1 MTTELRVACL
11 VALACL
17 VGVVAGCAGGGAGGA
32 LSTAADSAS
41 GQSAAA
47 IFVQEWG
54 QILWGLRSS
63 QTGTHP
69 PSVTPPHRNPDGSWS
84 YTITSADGTIT
95 VVTAFRDGSARL
107 DITYRDG
114 STQTVQQSIPQPD
127 PADPSR
133 TTTGYQVECN
143 SGLAVDYSTVV
154 DDQGTP
160 FDMSDDTTDMTGESV
175 LPDRMRQQFHVFTGS
190 GNTAV
195 DSQQSDG
202 SHFTMGVPLVR
213 PRFASP
219 DFAQAT
225 GGTYGSESFGIQFT
239 LESTPAART
248 RWATM
253 SSDLGGGIT
262 GEFAL
267 GPDFS
272 GNGRL
277 LRDGEPTALLSWT
290 RTGNIRLAL
299 LTGGSGAAT
308 PAGAAT
314 DYLVH
319 RWQTLAGSLGP
330 APGAAAALAP
340 RPLVGSPRSRPG
352 TGSVPP

>member
-1 MTTELRVACL
+1 MRTELRVACL

-17 VGVVAGCAGGGAGGA
+17 AGVVAGCAGGGAGGA
-32 LSTAADSAS
+32 LSTAAVSAS
-41 GQSAAA
+41 RQSAAA
-47 IFVQEWG
+47 IYIQEWG

-69 PSVTPPHRNPDGSWS
+69 PSVTPPHQNPDRSWS
-84 YTITSADGTIT
+84 YTITSADGTVT
-95 VVTAFRDGSARL
+95 VVTVFPDSSARL
-107 DITYRDG
+107 DTTYPDG

-127 PADPSR
+127 PVDPSK
-133 TTTGYQVECN
+133 TTYDYQVACS
-143 SGLAVDYSTVV
+143 SGLTVQYTALV

-160 FDMSDDTTDMTGESV
+160 SNMSDDTTDMTGESV
-175 LPDRMRQQFHVFTGS
+175 LPDRTDQHFHVFTGP

-202 SHFTMGVPLVR
+202 SEFTMSVPLLG

-219 DFAQAT
+219 DFAQPT
-225 GGTYGSESFGIQFT
+225 NGTYEGESFSTQFA
-239 LESTPAART
+239 LSSTPAAST
-248 RWATM
+248 RWASM
-253 SSDLGGGIT
+253 ASDLGGGVT

-277 LRDGEPTALLSWT
+277 LQGGQPTALLSWT
-290 RTGNIRLAL
+290 RTGDIQLAL
-299 LTGGSGAAT
+299 LTGGSGAAS
-308 PAGAAT
+308 PAGAAI

-319 RWQTLAGSLGP
+319 RWQTLAGLLGP
-330 APGAAAALAP
+330 GGRGANGPTARVVPGRARLG
-340 RPLVGSPRSRPG
+340 R
-352 TGSVPP
+352 